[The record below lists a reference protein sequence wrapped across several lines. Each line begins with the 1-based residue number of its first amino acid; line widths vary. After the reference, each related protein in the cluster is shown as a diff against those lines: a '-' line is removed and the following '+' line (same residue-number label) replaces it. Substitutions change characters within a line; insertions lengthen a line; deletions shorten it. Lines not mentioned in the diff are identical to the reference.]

1 MFLDNKI
8 LGIGVRNFR
17 NFCNEERYKLSER
30 SCTTHPHNTYVQ
42 ILSETGLIGFIFITS
57 IFIFFITMSLKHI
70 LGVIFKNKY
79 YFNDFEICLLS
90 AILIS
95 LWPFAPTG
103 NFLNNWVS
111 IVYYFPV
118 GFLLW
123 SLNKRDIVT

>member
-17 NFCNEERYKLSER
+17 NFCNDDKYKINER

-42 ILSETGLIGFIFITS
+42 LLSETGLIGFIFGIS
-57 IFIFFITMSLKHI
+57 IFIFFIIISLKHLI
-70 LGVIFKNKY
+70 GVIFKNKY
-79 YFNDFEICLLS
+79 YFNDFEICMLS

-95 LWPFAPTG
+95 LWPFVPTG

-123 SLNKRDIVT
+123 SLNKREIIT

>member
-1 MFLDNKI
+1 MA
-8 LGIGVRNFR
+8 
-17 NFCNEERYKLSER
+17 ER

-42 ILSETGLIGFIFITS
+42 LLSETGLIGFVFFVS
-57 IFIFFITMSLKHI
+57 IFIFFIITCLKHL
-70 LGVIFKNKY
+70 LGVITKNKY
-79 YFNDFEICLLS
+79 YFNDFEICMLS

-95 LWPFAPTG
+95 LWPFVPTG

-123 SLNKRDIVT
+123 SLNKRAIIT